1 MRIAVLNYSGNVGK
15 TTISQH
21 MLLPRLNYEIL
32 RVETLN
38 SDGEGNGQKMA
49 AEDFDK
55 IFNTILN
62 LDDVIIDVGSS
73 NIETF
78 KSKLTFDFAGSHS
91 FIDYFIIPVTPD
103 AKQQIDTIKTIIE
116 FIELGV
122 ACEKIKVIFNRV
134 NIKKDIK
141 EQFST
146 ILKSEELKAVCF
158 EITEDTPCISDSTLF
173 KTLERANLTYN
184 NVKDYPTISEL
195 DEQLAGKSGK
205 EKVLLEL
212 QKFYKLG
219 FDSYQKQMQHAFDSL
234 NII

>member
-32 RVETLN
+32 RIETLN

-78 KSKLTFDFAGSHS
+78 KSK
-91 FIDYFIIPVTPD
+91 
-103 AKQQIDTIKTIIE
+103 
-116 FIELGV
+116 
-122 ACEKIKVIFNRV
+122 
-134 NIKKDIK
+134 
-141 EQFST
+141 
-146 ILKSEELKAVCF
+146 
-158 EITEDTPCISDSTLF
+158 
-173 KTLERANLTYN
+173 
-184 NVKDYPTISEL
+184 
-195 DEQLAGKSGK
+195 
-205 EKVLLEL
+205 
-212 QKFYKLG
+212 
-219 FDSYQKQMQHAFDSL
+219 
-234 NII
+234 